1 MPPFYIQR
9 KPGHVSIEKNP
20 GSGSTQI
27 PQESYRNLPMPFR
40 EPRQTHQNFR
50 PQKLRKMDSS
60 EFSLSDKTVSHCL
73 LFKSLLS
80 ESPFSKASPRVPE
93 QPKIEHSMEK
103 SKNQVIMISR
113 YNHYAIDKLLTWFAN
128 NHAFIS
134 NGGIVT
140 FTPLALRSNPL
151 RAFQLIRQIDK
162 HPLWASYIVPS
173 ALGLLASLECGE
185 SMDPMSVIG
194 KKTLILDILLR
205 EIETGHLSLLE
216 APPDTY
222 AETTI
227 ATKNP
232 NTGTEEISYRNY
244 AVEWTKKY
252 FLLSP
257 PSQKDALQ
265 AGVTAFMNEAKL
277 SSKLDPNSVMMAMD
291 DIIIRDIH
299 GMQRCSAFMSRY
311 RRFVVID
318 IDNRSVP
325 KNPYVQGLEWT
336 PLSKFSL
343 NDNFF

>member
-60 EFSLSDKTVSHCL
+60 EFSLSDKTGNEQRHHELLQVSHCL

-134 NGGIVT
+134 NG
-140 FTPLALRSNPL
+140 
-151 RAFQLIRQIDK
+151 
-162 HPLWASYIVPS
+162 
-173 ALGLLASLECGE
+173 
-185 SMDPMSVIG
+185 
-194 KKTLILDILLR
+194 
-205 EIETGHLSLLE
+205 
-216 APPDTY
+216 DT
-222 AETTI
+222 I
-227 ATKNP
+227 
-232 NTGTEEISYRNY
+232 
-244 AVEWTKKY
+244 
-252 FLLSP
+252 
-257 PSQKDALQ
+257 
-265 AGVTAFMNEAKL
+265 
-277 SSKLDPNSVMMAMD
+277 
-291 DIIIRDIH
+291 
-299 GMQRCSAFMSRY
+299 
-311 RRFVVID
+311 
-318 IDNRSVP
+318 
-325 KNPYVQGLEWT
+325 
-336 PLSKFSL
+336 
-343 NDNFF
+343 